1 MDSLAPPPVKKNRR
15 EQHYNMLLSM
25 ERSFLLFVLRECL
38 LCTRFAK
45 YVARIISTFRTEV
58 DLDKTLCST
67 LRLLL
72 I

>member
-1 MDSLAPPPVKKNRR
+1 MDSLAPPPAKKN
-15 EQHYNMLLSM
+15 EGSNIMLLSM

-45 YVARIISTFRTEV
+45 YVARISTFRTEV